1 MVFHCILPPNCC
13 SDQATV
19 VGSTAKQYLGH
30 WQGLRRPETNPGVAT
45 SHLPL
50 QCLEKLS
57 ARELLIASEVS
68 FFLGIV
74 REVALAPLRSW
85 EV

>member
-1 MVFHCILPPNCC
+1 MMQLWSSTAFCRR
-13 SDQATV
+13 TV
-19 VGSTAKQYLGH
+19 VPTSRSTAKQYLGH
-30 WQGLRRPETNPGVAT
+30 WQGRPETNPGVAT

-74 REVALAPLRSW
+74 REVALALLRSW